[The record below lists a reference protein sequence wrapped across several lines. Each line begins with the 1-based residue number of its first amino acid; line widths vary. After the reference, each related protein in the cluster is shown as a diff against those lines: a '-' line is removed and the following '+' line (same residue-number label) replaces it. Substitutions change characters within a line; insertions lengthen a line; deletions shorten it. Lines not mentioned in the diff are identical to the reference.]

1 LELEKVD
8 IFHDKIGH
16 ADLLKIQTMKIVFL
30 KPVSRFGIEVRF
42 DDGAHGIVDLADIA
56 GRGVFSLWLKE
67 GGFESVKITGSG
79 ALEWPGELDLC
90 PDSIYMRLT
99 GKTPEQVFPILK
111 KQLAYA

>member
-1 LELEKVD
+1 MINL
-8 IFHDKIGH
+8 GRG
-16 ADLLKIQTMKIVFL
+16 DLLKINDMKIVFVN
-30 KPVSRFGIEVRF
+30 PMSRFAIEVEF

-56 GRGVFSLWLKE
+56 GRGVFTQWLKE
-67 GGFESVKITGSG
+67 GVFESVKISSSG

-99 GKTPEQVFPILK
+99 GKTPEEVFTSLK

>member
-1 LELEKVD
+1 LELEKAD
-8 IFHDKIGH
+8 ILHDKIGR
-16 ADLLKIQTMKIVFL
+16 ADSLKTKAMKILFV
-30 KPVSRFGIEVRF
+30 KPVSRFAIEVRF

-56 GRGVFSLWLKE
+56 GRGVFTQWLKE
-67 GGFESVKITGSG
+67 GVFESVKITSSG

-99 GKTPEQVFPILK
+99 GKTPEEVFPSLK